1 MNTNLDLKL
10 QIGLLFGPEPIEN
23 KQKWKWWKW
32 LKQQPNI
39 PNMMIIY

>member
-10 QIGLLFGPEPIEN
+10 QIWLLFGSEPIEN